1 MTSEFELL
9 ERLYPRLAGDGPGVP
24 LGVGDDAAVVEVGG
38 APVAV
43 AVDAV
48 VDGVHVDRAISS
60 LADIGWKSVAV
71 NVSDLAAIGAVPTA
85 AVVALGRPPD
95 VDAAAVDEL
104 YDGLLAAAAQWE
116 VAVVGG
122 DVVAAPALTVVVTIL
137 GQLRPG
143 GPLRRDAARPGQAVA
158 VIGPLGLSA
167 AGFACHRAGH
177 HDLLEVH
184 PELLAAH
191 RRPPAQVEAAA
202 ELLAVGATAAIDVS
216 DGLGRDLGHIAERS
230 GVAIEVQADLLPV
243 PAGVRAAAEALEVDP
258 LDLVCGGGEDL
269 ALAATLPW
277 DTTEA
282 FTGRV
287 LDATVVGRVVEGA
300 GVRLTGPDHAPRD
313 ISSLGWE
320 HEAST
325 GDEEAP

>member
-9 ERLYPRLAGDGPGVP
+9 ERLYPRLAGDGPSVP

-38 APVAV
+38 TAVAV

-48 VDGVHVDRAISS
+48 VDGVHVDRSVSS
-60 LADIGWKSVAV
+60 LADVGWKSVAV

-85 AVVALGRPPD
+85 AVVALGRTAD
-95 VDAAAVDEL
+95 VDAADVDEL
-104 YDGLLAAAAQWE
+104 YDGLLAAADRWE

-122 DVVAAPALTVVVTIL
+122 DVVSAPALTVVVTVL
-137 GQLRPG
+137 GRVRPG
-143 GPLRRDAARPGQAVA
+143 GPLRRDAADVGHAV
-158 VIGPLGLSA
+158 VVVGPLGLSA
-167 AGFACHRAGH
+167 AGLACHRAGH

-191 RRPPAQVEAAA
+191 RRPPAYVEAAG
-202 ELLAVGATAAIDVS
+202 ELLTAGATAAIDVS
-216 DGLGRDLGHIAERS
+216 DGLGRDLGHIGERS
-230 GVAIEVQADLLPV
+230 GVAIEVEADLLPV
-243 PAGVRAAAEALEVDP
+243 PVGVRAAAEALGVDP

-269 ALAATLPW
+269 ALAATLPVEVA
-277 DTTEA
+277 EA
-282 FTGRV
+282 WTGTV
-287 LDATVVGRVVEGA
+287 VDATVVGRVVEGS
-300 GVRLTGPDHAPRD
+300 GVRLTGLDRAPRD

-320 HEAST
+320 HGGST